1 MQDYILS
8 VYNKLYRDNYKSEH
22 LMPAKHIDDKT
33 WREVEKET
41 LKVVMGT
48 KKIFKETEILK
59 AVILKGLATIELEE
73 YEEILLKNKKKD

>member
-1 MQDYILS
+1 
-8 VYNKLYRDNYKSEH
+8 
-22 LMPAKHIDDKT
+22 MPAKHIDDKT